1 MGKAIAARIQCPNR
15 ELQAHNETMVTRC
28 YKQSNLL
35 TRKYLGS
42 TLTLKK
48 ISNGGCFTEVI
59 RGHKLGVVEPDV
71 MRGLKPAGATRV
83 TLDVIV
89 SHRPGK
95 VEADRDAVPAGLP
108 FQLQCSAADKGPTPI
123 YGPIKKANEP
133 PPYVLSLGNQP

>member
-1 MGKAIAARIQCPNR
+1 
-15 ELQAHNETMVTRC
+15 MVTRC

-108 FQLQCSAADKGPTPI
+108 FQLQCSAADKGPPI